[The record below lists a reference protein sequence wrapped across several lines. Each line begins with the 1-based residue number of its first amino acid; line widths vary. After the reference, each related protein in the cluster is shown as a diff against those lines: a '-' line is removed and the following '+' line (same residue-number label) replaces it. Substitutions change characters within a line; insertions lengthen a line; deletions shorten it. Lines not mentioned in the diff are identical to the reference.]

1 MAHRFGAGTFDELVR
16 LATRSPDAP
25 DGFQPYDYQ
34 RRMAEDGLPALLRAP
49 TGSGKT
55 QAAVLAW
62 LFRRRYHP
70 ESAVRAA
77 TPRRL
82 VMVLPMRVLVE
93 QSHDVTRGW
102 LTNLGLVDEV
112 GLYLLRGG
120 EGKVDGAWRERCD
133 HDTIIIGT
141 LDMVL
146 SRALHRGY
154 AMGRLSYT
162 LDFGLLNND
171 VQYVVDEVQLFGP
184 ALATTRQLDGLRRK
198 LGTVTSCFTTWMSA
212 TIDEQALKTVDN
224 PSIESQVELS
234 DADRTGPLQ
243 RRLEGGRTVRRLPTP
258 AEDAYWSA
266 IADHLVDRHRP
277 GSLTLAVFN
286 TVGAARGVADLLR
299 RRTEVPVT
307 LLHSRFR
314 PPDRRERLA
323 EALAGVGPGAGRIV
337 VTTQVLEAG
346 VDISAAVLVTEAAT
360 WPSVVQRAGRCNRDG
375 LVEDAELWWTV
386 PRIAAPY
393 SDADVS
399 ATVTALTGQ
408 EGRVL
413 TAGQLSALPV
423 PVEPVIHP
431 VLRRRDVLDLFDT
444 TPDLAG
450 NDIDISRFLRDAEDL
465 DVQLAWRP
473 LPATGPEDSA
483 EPPVTEELCPA
494 LVGEVRLAVKGGRAA
509 WTYEPGARG
518 WRRCRPDDVRPGA
531 VLLLAAQDGG
541 YSSANGWDDR
551 ATDPVPP
558 VPALEEADPLVQPA
572 LAYDDEPGTVR
583 PKAWVTLLQHLED
596 VETEAARLLDQ
607 LAGDALPDSIR
618 QSVLAA
624 GRLHDVGKAHQVWQD
639 ALVGQAPEDERYR
652 RNSGRPWAK
661 SDTDGRLV
669 YSRPGF
675 RHELASAVLLE
686 QSGLLDGM
694 AEPELVR
701 YLVTAH
707 HGRVRL
713 GLRPGADE
721 PPGRVLGLEDGD
733 QVPAVEFPGGR
744 LPATTL
750 LLSGLGLGD
759 ADGAPSY
766 TDRALWLRD
775 REDLGPFRLGYL
787 EAIVRLADWLASA
800 NPGGSP

>member
-1 MAHRFGAGTFDELVR
+1 MTVETFDHLVR
-16 LATRSPDAP
+16 SATRSPAAP
-25 DGFQPYDYQ
+25 RGFEPYDYQ
-34 RRMAEDGLPALLRAP
+34 RRVAEEGLPALLRAP
-49 TGSGKT
+49 TGAGKT
-55 QAAVLAW
+55 QAAVLGW
-62 LFRRRYHP
+62 LFRRRFHP
-70 ESAVRAA
+70 SAAVRRT

-93 QSHDVTRGW
+93 QAHDVTRGW
-102 LTNLGLVDEV
+102 LTNLGLIDEV

-133 HDTIIIGT
+133 RDTIIIGT

-184 ALATTRQLDGLRRK
+184 ALGTTRQLDGLRRM
-198 LGTVTSCFTTWMSA
+198 LGTVAPCFTTWMSA
-212 TIDEQALKTVDN
+212 TIDEHALLTVDN
-224 PSIESQVELS
+224 PSVRSQLELS
-234 DADRTGPLQ
+234 DADREGPLR
-243 RRLEGGRTVRRLPTP
+243 RRLEGGRTVRRLDTP
-258 AEDAYWSA
+258 EDAVAYA
-266 IADHLVDRHRP
+266 ATIAEHLVDRHRP
-277 GSLTLAVFN
+277 ASLTLAVFN
-286 TVGAARGVADLLR
+286 TVGAAREVAGILR
-299 RRTEVPVT
+299 RRTRVPVT

-323 EALAGVGPGAGRIV
+323 EALAGSGPGAGRIV

-346 VDISAAVLVTEAAT
+346 VDISAAVMVTEAAT

-393 SDADVS
+393 SDADVA
-399 ATVTALTGQ
+399 ATVTALVGQ

-413 TAGQLSALPV
+413 TGGQLSALPV
-423 PVEPVIHP
+423 PVEPVSHP

-450 NDIDISRFLRDAEDL
+450 NDIDISRFLRDADDL

-473 LPATGPEDSA
+473 LPAGGPEEGT
-483 EPPVTEELCPA
+483 EPPVAEELCPA
-494 LVGEVRLAVKGGRAA
+494 PVGEVRAAVKAGRAA
-509 WTYEPGARG
+509 WTFDPRARA
-518 WRRCRPDDVRPGA
+518 WRRCRSDDVRPGA

-541 YSSANGWDDR
+541 YSPANGWDPR
-551 ATDPVPP
+551 VTDPVPT
-558 VPALEEADPLVQPA
+558 VLALDEPDPLVQPA

-596 VETEAARLLDQ
+596 VEAEAGRLLDQ
-607 LAGDALPDSIR
+607 LVGDALPDPVR
-618 QSVLAA
+618 QSILAA
-624 GRLHDVGKAHQVWQD
+624 GRLHDIGKAHKVWQD
-639 ALVGQAPEDERYR
+639 ALVRQAPEEERDR
-652 RNSGRPWAK
+652 RDAGRPWAK

-686 QSGLLDGM
+686 QSGVLDGM

-701 YLVTAH
+701 YLVAAH

-713 GLRPGADE
+713 ALRPAAGE
-721 PPGRVLGLEDGD
+721 PPGRVLGLEEGD
-733 QVPAVEFPGGR
+733 EVPAVEYPGGR
-744 LPATTL
+744 LPAMTL
-750 LLSGLGLGD
+750 QLSGLGLGD

-775 REDLGPFRLGYL
+775 RTDLGPFRLGYL
-787 EAIVRLADWLASA
+787 EAVVRLADWLASA
-800 NPGGSP
+800 KPGGYQ

>member
-1 MAHRFGAGTFDELVR
+1 MTVETFDHLVR
-16 LATRSPDAP
+16 SATRSPAAP
-25 DGFQPYDYQ
+25 NGFEPYDYQ

-55 QAAVLAW
+55 QAAVLGW
-62 LFRRRYHP
+62 LFRRRYHT

-102 LTNLGLVDEV
+102 LTNLGLTDDV

-133 HDTIIIGT
+133 GDTIIIGT

-154 AMGRLSYT
+154 AMGRHSYT
-162 LDFGLLNND
+162 VDFGLLNND

-198 LGTVTSCFTTWMSA
+198 LGTVIACRTTWMSA
-212 TIDEQALKTVDN
+212 TIDERELLTVDN
-224 PSIESQVELS
+224 PSIDSQLELA
-234 DADRTGPLQ
+234 DADRSGPLRGRLEGVRLI
-243 RRLEGGRTVRRLPTP
+243 RRLEMPDEATAYAATI
-258 AEDAYWSA
+258 AE
-266 IADHLVDRHRP
+266 HLYDRHRP
-277 GSLTLAVFN
+277 ESLTLAVFN
-286 TVGAARGVADLLR
+286 TVRAAREVADLLR

-323 EALAGVGPGAGRIV
+323 EALAAPSGAGRIV

-346 VDISAAVLVTEAAT
+346 VDISAAVLLTQAAT

-375 LVEDAELWWTV
+375 LVEDAELWWAAPPTS
-386 PRIAAPY
+386 APY
-393 SDADVS
+393 SEQDVA
-399 ATVTALTGQ
+399 ATVTALTSL
-408 EGRVL
+408 EGRAL
-413 TAGQLSALPV
+413 TGSQLSGLAV
-423 PVEPVIHP
+423 PVEPVSYP

-450 NDIDISRFLRDAEDL
+450 NDIDISRFLRDADDL

-473 LPATGPEDSA
+473 LSTGGPEVGT

-494 LVGEVRLAVKGGRAA
+494 PVGEVRAAVKGGRSA
-509 WTYEPGARG
+509 WTFDPRARA

-541 YSSANGWDDR
+541 YSPANGWDPR
-551 ATDPVPP
+551 VTDPVPA
-558 VPALEEADPLVQPA
+558 VSALDEPDPLVQPA

-583 PKAWVTLLQHLED
+583 PKAWVTLHQHLED
-596 VETEAARLLDQ
+596 VEAEASRLFDQ
-607 LAGDALPDSIR
+607 LVGDALPGDVR

-624 GRLHDVGKAHQVWQD
+624 GRLHDIGKAHHVWQD
-639 ALVGQAPEDERYR
+639 ALLRQASDEERHR
-652 RNSGRPWAK
+652 RDAGRPWAK
-661 SDTDGRLV
+661 SDTNGRLE
-669 YSRPGF
+669 YDRPGF

-701 YLVTAH
+701 YLVAAH

-713 GLRPGADE
+713 GLRPAANE

-733 QVPAVEFPGGR
+733 QVPAVDFPGGR
-744 LPATTL
+744 LPAMTL
-750 LLSGLGLGD
+750 RLSGLGLGD

-775 REDLGPFRLGYL
+775 RTDLGPFRLGYL
-787 EAIVRLADWLASA
+787 EAVVRLADWLASA
-800 NPGGSP
+800 KPGGYQ

>member
-1 MAHRFGAGTFDELVR
+1 MKVGTFDELVR
-16 LATRSPDAP
+16 SATRSPAIP
-25 DGFQPYDYQ
+25 DGFEPYDYQ

-55 QAAVLAW
+55 QAAVLSW

-102 LTNLGLVDEV
+102 LTNLGLIDEV

-120 EGKVDGAWRERCD
+120 EGKVDGAWREQCD
-133 HDTIIIGT
+133 RDTIIIGT

-154 AMGRLSYT
+154 AMGRHSYT
-162 LDFGLLNND
+162 VDFGLLNND
-171 VQYVVDEVQLFGP
+171 AQYVVDEVQLFGP
-184 ALATTRQLDGLRRK
+184 ALGTTRQLDGLRRK
-198 LGTVTSCFTTWMSA
+198 LGTVAPCFTTWMSA
-212 TIDEQALKTVDN
+212 TIDEHALLTVDN
-224 PSIESQVELS
+224 PSVGSQLELS
-234 DADRTGPLQ
+234 DADREGPLR
-243 RRLEGGRTVRRLPTP
+243 RRLEGGRTVRRLDTP
-258 AEDAYWSA
+258 EDAVAYA
-266 IADHLVDRHRP
+266 ATITEHLVGRHRP

-286 TVGAARGVADLLR
+286 TVRAAREVAGLLG
-299 RRTEVPVT
+299 RRTQVPVT

-314 PPDRRERLA
+314 PPDRRERLG
-323 EALAGVGPGAGRIV
+323 EALAGADTGAGRIV

-375 LVEDAELWWTV
+375 QVDDAELWWTK
-386 PRIAAPY
+386 PNTAAPY
-393 SDADVS
+393 SDADVA
-399 ATVTALTGQ
+399 ATVIALDEQ

-413 TAGQLSALPV
+413 TAAQLSALVV
-423 PVEPVIHP
+423 PVESVSYP

-444 TPDLAG
+444 SPDLAG
-450 NDIDISRFLRDAEDL
+450 NDIDISRFLRESDDL
-465 DVQLAWRP
+465 DVQLAWRA
-473 LPATGPEDSA
+473 LSAAGPEGTT

-494 LVGEVRLAVKGGRAA
+494 PVGEVRAAVKGGRAA
-509 WTYEPGARG
+509 WTYEPRARS
-518 WRRCRPDDVRPGA
+518 WRRCRPDDVRPGT
-531 VLLLAAQDGG
+531 VLLLAAHDGG
-541 YSSANGWDDR
+541 YSPSSGWDPR
-551 ATDPVPP
+551 VTDPVPTL
-558 VPALEEADPLVQPA
+558 PALDEPDPFVQPA

-583 PKAWVTLLQHLED
+583 PKAWVTLHQHLED
-596 VETEAARLLDQ
+596 VEAEVGRLLDQ
-607 LAGDALPDSIR
+607 LVGDALPDHLR
-618 QSVLAA
+618 QSLLAA
-624 GRLHDVGKAHQVWQD
+624 GRLHDIGKAHTVWQD
-639 ALVGQAPEDERYR
+639 ALLGQAPEEERDQR
-652 RNSGRPWAK
+652 SAGRPWAK

-701 YLVTAH
+701 YLVAAH

-733 QVPAVEFPGGR
+733 QVPVVELPGGQ

-750 LLSGLGLGD
+750 RLTGFGLGD
-759 ADGAPSY
+759 ANGAPSY

-800 NPGGSP
+800 EPGGQL